1 MTTPISKPINN
12 TAWYDNL
19 RVIATIG
26 VIFIHVSSDYVPSS
40 GTISDYT
47 FWIGNIFDSFSR
59 FSVPIFVMLS
69 GALLLPK
76 NELLDIY
83 LKKRIVR
90 LIFPFLF
97 WSCLYIIYS
106 FAYGDNADLKLSVTE
121 TLRIVLISLRDGSS
135 LHFWYIYMIFGL
147 YLFVPI
153 IGKWIR
159 NSKPTEIRYF
169 LFIWLFTLIFN
180 LPYVENLK
188 PDVDL
193 SYFSGFLGYLILGYY
208 LTVIVKNDNQ
218 LKTNRLAIILMSVG
232 IIITVLGTY
241 LDHYFS
247 NQYSSIFYEPLSP
260 NIFLYA
266 TGLFLYFKNKD
277 IRLPILGRIRTLIC
291 RYSYGIFLGH
301 VLILNLLYNFNIR
314 WNFINPII
322 GIPFTSLLC
331 LIITLSIVGA
341 INKIPFGKY
350 ISG

>member
-1 MTTPISKPINN
+1 MTTLISKPIDK

-40 GTISDYT
+40 GTISDYV
-47 FWIGNIFDSFSR
+47 FWIGNIFDSLSR

-76 NELLDIY
+76 NEVLGTY
-83 LKKRIVR
+83 LKKRVVR
-90 LIFPFLF
+90 LLFPFLF

-106 FAYGDNADLKLSVTE
+106 FAYGDNADLKLSAAE
-121 TLRIVLISLRDGSS
+121 TLRIILINLRDGSS

-159 NSKPTEIRYF
+159 NSKPNEIRYF
-169 LFIWLFTLIFN
+169 LIIWLFTLVFN
-180 LPYVENLK
+180 LPFVENLK

-193 SYFSGFLGYLILGYY
+193 SYFSGFLGYLVLGYY
-208 LTVIVKNDNQ
+208 LTFIVNKDNN
-218 LKTNRLAIILMSVG
+218 LKINRLAIVLISSGIL
-232 IIITVLGTY
+232 ITVLGTY
-241 LDHYFS
+241 LVHYFS
-247 NQYSSIFYEPLSP
+247 NQYGSTFYEPLSL

-266 TGLFLYFKNKD
+266 AGIFLFFMRKD
-277 IRLPILGRIRTLIC
+277 IRLPIFVRIRDLIC

-301 VLILNLLYNFNIR
+301 VLILNLLDNFNIR
-314 WNFINPII
+314 WNFINPVI
-322 GIPFTSLLC
+322 GIPLTSLLC
-331 LIITLSIVGA
+331 LMITLTIVGV